1 MRANLSYKDGEY
13 MTNLKWRFPILDD
26 GEEQGINDSGIATFK
41 GSELYNNLAR
51 EICQNSLDASALD
64 DKPVKV
70 KFQSHSLKISD
81 YPALSGL
88 KPVIEECNN
97 YWKERM
103 EPKLKA
109 FLNEASSRLS
119 AEYIDALAISDYNT
133 KGLSGAKK
141 SSKEKSVWKALTSS
155 NGVTQK
161 EKGSGGSYGIGKN
174 APFACSALRTIFYNS
189 YAVDDEIKAFQGVAK
204 LVTHTHDGEDTQG
217 VGFFQNERSP
227 IYGEDACKLRDFFNR
242 EEYGTDVIIV
252 GFKKT
257 ESLAE
262 DIEKAI
268 ISNFFY
274 DINDGKLVVEIDG
287 NTIDKQTLSRRIDY
301 YAAKESHSNDKD
313 RKIATTKEFY
323 TTIVEP
329 DEILYESIEEKDDVT
344 LYIKKDNK
352 YSKSIVEMRSIGM
365 VVRERNKPSIFTR
378 FSAVMVVTGSKLN
391 EILKTIE
398 PPQHNKWDAE
408 LIENDE
414 KAKTTANEVR
424 SRLIRWTN
432 EQISEFCKTE
442 SPGEIDLDGV
452 SAYLP
457 FDEDD
462 ESLGGDES
470 TDLTLDSNNVPGQI
484 EIKRRKSS
492 KTTLTAKKVTGRK
505 NDDYEPHNGTHGGSR
520 GGAGGV
526 EDPNGTD
533 TVTATVPGDKTVNV
547 PKILLQRIMKT
558 PVKSAYRTIIVL
570 DEDCANLHL
579 TVKAIGD
586 DGNKESIMILK
597 YKMGRDTYSAN
608 TKSII
613 LHDIKAKEQYEV
625 FVYLEHSEKMLLEL
639 LLY

>member
-1 MRANLSYKDGEY
+1 MS
-13 MTNLKWRFPILDD
+13 NLKWRFPILDD

-41 GSELYNNLAR
+41 GLELYNNLAR
-51 EICQNSLDASALD
+51 EICQNSLDASALENE
-64 DKPVKV
+64 PVIV
-70 KFQSHSLKISD
+70 KFQSHSLKITD
-81 YPALSGL
+81 YPALSEL
-88 KPVIEECNN
+88 KPIIEECNN
-97 YWKERM
+97 YWEERM
-103 EPKLKA
+103 EPKLES
-109 FLNEASSRLS
+109 FLKEAVSKLS
-119 AEYIDALAISDYNT
+119 AEYIDALVISDYNT

-141 SSKEKSVWKALTSS
+141 TAKEKSVWKALTSS

-204 LVTHTHDGEDTQG
+204 LVTHMHDGKDTQG

-227 IYGEDACKLRDFFNR
+227 IYGEDECKLRDCFNR
-242 EEYGTDVIIV
+242 DEHGTDVIIV

-257 ESLAE
+257 ESWVE

-268 ISNFFY
+268 ISNFFFA
-274 DINDGKLVVEIDG
+274 INDGKLIVSIEG
-287 NTIDKQTLSRRIDY
+287 NTIDKQTLVSRINY
-301 YAAKESHSNDKD
+301 YAEKENQSNDKE
-313 RKIATTKEFY
+313 KKLTTIKEFY

-329 DEILYESIEEKDDVT
+329 DEIFSANIKEADDVK
-344 LYIKKDNK
+344 LYIKKDDQ

-365 VVRERNKPSIFTR
+365 VVRKRSRPSIFTR
-378 FSAVMVVTGSKLN
+378 FSAVMVVTGAKLN

-398 PPQHNKWDAE
+398 PPQHNAWDAE

-414 KAKTTANEVR
+414 KAKSIANEDR
-424 SRLIRWTN
+424 SQLVRWTN
-432 EQISEFCKTE
+432 EKISEFCKTE
-442 SPGEIDLDGV
+442 IPEAIDLDGV

-462 ESLGGDES
+462 ESIGEDNL
-470 TDLTLDSNNVPGQI
+470 TDLTLDSNNVPGQT
-484 EIKRRKSS
+484 EIRKQKSS

-505 NDDYEPHNGTHGGSR
+505 NEDYEPHNGTHGGSR

-526 EDPNGTD
+526 EDPNGSD
-533 TVTATVPGDKTVNV
+533 KVTAIMPGDKTVNV

-558 PVKSAYRTIIVL
+558 PAKSAYRAIIVL
-570 DEDCANLHL
+570 DEDCANLHMA
-579 TVKAIGD
+579 VKAIGD

-597 YKMGRDTYSAN
+597 YKVGRETHSAN
-608 TKSII
+608 AKSII
-613 LHDIKAKEQYEV
+613 LHDIKAKEKYEV
-625 FVYLEHSEKMLLEL
+625 FVHLEYSEKMLLEL